1 MRTGSNF
8 HTFSGVAVGLP
19 SKVRGSEA
27 EEEWQEVD
35 WQHLSSGEMSV
46 EGDSF
51 LLVFKPEGKAKALG
65 NLIRAGTSEDE
76 RTLVVTTDDA
86 ITKLYRFTFSSVQGA
101 TDFLQLAG
109 RAEAAFAA
117 TAHRGAEASAPGRA
131 NPRAAEL
138 AKAIQEKY
146 VGQWPLVF
154 GSMELYGPDP
164 SSGGAGSEV
173 LLGSG
178 ALVLLDPE
186 DEPNRVGQYSLLF
199 FGEDEGASHPVTS
212 FPIGPKMMLTR
223 QKPDVEDCDG
233 PAATFELVAGA
244 GLPVHSIAFDEAATA
259 AAFARDFR
267 VRSRLM
273 DVSLKTVKGKQATN
287 QARDELK
294 ELRRQSLGARLRRYM
309 TVLVVLFLFGIVAR
323 VGMLYA
329 ETSSQ
334 APEMYVQ
341 QVTKDLGNIGQISH
355 SVAMYAGTKV
365 CSLAVG
371 AVAVVDLQKCIIL
384 KQAQVRECVAKLMP
398 SCEADSKSAWEKEQ
412 DCESD

>member
-1 MRTGSNF
+1 MRAGGNF
-8 HTFSGVAVGLP
+8 QTFGGVAVGLP

-35 WQHLSSGEMSV
+35 WIVWSTGDLSV

-51 LLVFKPEGKAKALG
+51 LLVFKPDGKAKPLG

-76 RTLVVTTDDA
+76 RTLVVTTSDA
-86 ITKLYRFTFSSVQGA
+86 LHKLYRFTFSSVQGA
-101 TDFLQLAG
+101 TEFLQVAA
-109 RAEAAFAA
+109 RAEAAVAA
-117 TAHRGAEASAPGRA
+117 TAHRNDEAGATDRE

-146 VGQWPLVF
+146 IGQWPLIF

-186 DEPNRVGQYSLLF
+186 DDPNRVGQYSLLF

-212 FPIGPKMMLTR
+212 FPIGPKMSLTR
-223 QKPDVEDCDG
+223 QKNDVEDSDG
-233 PAATFELVAGA
+233 PAATFELLAGA
-244 GLPVHSIAFDEAATA
+244 GLPVHSIAFNDAATA

-273 DVSLKTVKGKQATN
+273 DVSLKTVRGKQATN
-287 QARDELK
+287 QAREELK

-309 TVLVVLFLFGIVAR
+309 IVLVLLFLLGIVAR
-323 VGMLYA
+323 VGTLYA
-329 ETSSQ
+329 KTSSK

-341 QVTKDLGNIGQISH
+341 QVTKDLGNLGQISH

-398 SCEADSKSAWEKEQ
+398 SCEAESKSAWEKES